1 MLASTKLLSLLQTI
15 MAATSFVSLS
25 FYFCIFLLCHGSMA
39 QLFGMSSNPW
49 QSCRQGG
56 FRECTFNRLQ
66 ASTPLRQVRS
76 HAGLTEYFDDQNE
89 QFRCIGVSVIRRVIE
104 PRGYLLPRY
113 HNTHGLVYIIQG
125 SGFTGLSF
133 PGCPATF
140 QKQFQKYGQAQSVQG
155 QSQSQKFKDEHQKVQ
170 HVRQGDVI
178 ALPAGITHWLYND
191 GDAPIVA
198 IYVFD
203 VNNNAN
209 QLEPRHKEF
218 LLAGNYRSSQLH
230 SSQNIF
236 SGFDVR
242 LLRESLGISGKI
254 AQRLQSKDDEIGDI
268 IHVNHTLKFLKPIF
282 TQQQEQESCPYT
294 EYEEGQSQA
303 RHPQEEQP
311 QMGQPQAKHYHGE
324 QPQTGQSQAK
334 HSQGEQTQT
343 GQSQAKHLHGGQPEE
358 GRGGQSQEEQ
368 SEAGPYPGCRPHAGQ
383 SHASEST
390 YGGWN
395 GLEENFCDHKLT
407 ANIDDP
413 SRAEIYNPRA
423 GTITHLNS
431 QTFPILNIVQMS
443 ATRVHLY
450 QNAIISPLWNIN
462 AHSVMYMIQ
471 GHILVQVVND
481 HGRNVFNG
489 LLSPGQLLIIPQ
501 NYVVLK
507 KAQRDGSKYIE
518 FKTNANSMVSH
529 IAGKNSILGALPV
542 DVIASAYD
550 ISRTEARSLKF
561 NREEELGV
569 FAPKFS
575 LSFPKGEE
583 ESS

>member
-1 MLASTKLLSLLQTI
+1 
-15 MAATSFVSLS
+15 MAATSFASLS
-25 FYFCIFLLCHGSMA
+25 FYFCILLLCHSSMA
-39 QLFGMSSNPW
+39 QLFGMSFNPW
-49 QSCRQGG
+49 QSSHQGG

-76 HAGLTEYFDDQNE
+76 QAGLTEYFDEENE
-89 QFRCIGVSVIRRVIE
+89 QFRCTGVFAIRRVIE

-133 PGCPATF
+133 PGCPETF
-140 QKQFQKYGQAQSVQG
+140 QKQFQKYGQSQSVQG
-155 QSQSQKFKDEHQKVQ
+155 QSQSQKFKDEHQKV
-170 HVRQGDVI
+170 HRFRQGDVI
-178 ALPAGITHWLYND
+178 ALPAGIVHWFYND

-203 VNNNAN
+203 VNNYAN

-218 LLAGNYRSSQLH
+218 LFAGNYRSSQLH

-242 LLRESLGISGKI
+242 LLAEALGTSGKI
-254 AQRLQSKDDEIGDI
+254 AQRLQSQNDDI
-268 IHVNHTLKFLKPIF
+268 IHVNHTLKFLKPVF
-282 TQQQEQESCPYT
+282 TQQREPESYPHT
-294 EYEEGQSQA
+294 QYEEGQSQA
-303 RHPQEEQP
+303 KHSQEEQP
-311 QMGQPQAKHYHGE
+311 QMGQSQEEQPQMGQSQGE
-324 QPQTGQSQAK
+324 QPQMGQSQAKHTQGEQPQMGWSQAK
-334 HSQGEQTQT
+334 HSQGD
-343 GQSQAKHLHGGQPEE
+343 QPEE
-358 GRGGQSQEEQ
+358 GQGGQSQEEQ
-368 SEAGPYPGCRPHAGQ
+368 SQAGPYPGCQPHAGQ
-383 SHASEST
+383 SHASQST

-395 GLEENFCDHKLT
+395 GLEENFCDHKLSV
-407 ANIDDP
+407 NIDDP
-413 SRAEIYNPRA
+413 SRADIYNPRA
-423 GTITHLNS
+423 GTITRLNS

-471 GHILVQVVND
+471 GHIWVQVVND
-481 HGRNVFNG
+481 HGRNVFND

-542 DVIASAYD
+542 DVIANAYG

-561 NREEELGV
+561 SREEELGV

-575 LSFPKGEE
+575 QSIFRSFPNGEE
-583 ESS
+583 VSS

>member
-1 MLASTKLLSLLQTI
+1 MS
-15 MAATSFVSLS
+15 ATSFVSLS
-25 FYFCIFLLCHGSMA
+25 FYFCILLLCHGSMA
-39 QLFGMSSNPW
+39 QLFGMSFNPW
-49 QSCRQGG
+49 QSSRQGG
-56 FRECTFNRLQ
+56 FRECTLNRLQ

-76 HAGLTEYFDDQNE
+76 QAGLTEYFDEENE
-89 QFRCIGVSVIRRVIE
+89 QFRCIGVFVIRRVIE
-104 PRGYLLPRY
+104 PRGYLLRY

-125 SGFTGLSF
+125 SGSAGLSF
-133 PGCPATF
+133 TGCPETF
-140 QKQFQKYGQAQSVQG
+140 QKQFQKYGQAQFVQG
-155 QSQSQKFKDEHQKVQ
+155 QSQSQKFKDEHQKV
-170 HVRQGDVI
+170 HRFKQGDVI
-178 ALPAGITHWLYND
+178 ALPAGIVHWFYND

-209 QLEPRHKEF
+209 QHETRHKEF

-242 LLRESLGISGKI
+242 LLGEALGTSGKI
-254 AQRLQSKDDEIGDI
+254 AQRLQSQNEMGDI
-268 IHVNHTLKFLKPIF
+268 IHVNHTLKFIKPIF
-282 TQQQEQESCPYT
+282 TQQREQESYPHT
-294 EYEEGQSQA
+294 QYEEGQ
-303 RHPQEEQP
+303 
-311 QMGQPQAKHYHGE
+311 
-324 QPQTGQSQAK
+324 
-334 HSQGEQTQT
+334 
-343 GQSQAKHLHGGQPEE
+343 
-358 GRGGQSQEEQ
+358 
-368 SEAGPYPGCRPHAGQ
+368 C
-383 SHASEST
+383 
-390 YGGWN
+390 GWN
-395 GLEENFCDHKLT
+395 GLEENFCDHKLSV
-407 ANIDDP
+407 NIDDP
-413 SRAEIYNPRA
+413 SHADIYNPRA
-423 GTITHLNS
+423 GTITRLNS

-471 GHILVQVVND
+471 GHIWIQVVND

-518 FKTNANSMVSH
+518 FKTNENSMVSH

-542 DVIASAYD
+542 DVLANAFG

-561 NREEELGV
+561 TREEELGV

-575 LSFPKGEE
+575 QSIFDSFPKGEE
-583 ESS
+583 ESPSKCMN

>member
-1 MLASTKLLSLLQTI
+1 
-15 MAATSFVSLS
+15 MAATSFASLS
-25 FYFCIFLLCHGSMA
+25 FYFCILLLCHSSMA
-39 QLFGMSSNPW
+39 QLFGMSFNPW
-49 QSCRQGG
+49 QSSHQGG

-76 HAGLTEYFDDQNE
+76 QAGLTEYFDEENE
-89 QFRCIGVSVIRRVIE
+89 QFRCTGVFAIRRVIE

-133 PGCPATF
+133 PGCPETF
-140 QKQFQKYGQAQSVQG
+140 QKQFQKYGQSQSVQG
-155 QSQSQKFKDEHQKVQ
+155 QSQSQKFKDEHQKV
-170 HVRQGDVI
+170 HRFRQGDVI
-178 ALPAGITHWLYND
+178 ALPAGIVHWFYND

-203 VNNNAN
+203 VNNYAN

-218 LLAGNYRSSQLH
+218 LFAGNYRSSQLH

-242 LLRESLGISGKI
+242 LLAEALGTSGKI
-254 AQRLQSKDDEIGDI
+254 AQRLQSQNDDI
-268 IHVNHTLKFLKPIF
+268 IHVNHTLKFLKPVF
-282 TQQQEQESCPYT
+282 TQQREPESY
-294 EYEEGQSQA
+294 
-303 RHPQEEQP
+303 PQ
-311 QMGQPQAKHYHGE
+311 
-324 QPQTGQSQAK
+324 
-334 HSQGEQTQT
+334 
-343 GQSQAKHLHGGQPEE
+343 
-358 GRGGQSQEEQ
+358 
-368 SEAGPYPGCRPHAGQ
+368 GQ
-383 SHASEST
+383 SHASQST

-395 GLEENFCDHKLT
+395 GLEENFCDHKLSV
-407 ANIDDP
+407 NIDDP
-413 SRAEIYNPRA
+413 SRADIYNPRA
-423 GTITHLNS
+423 GTITRLNS

-471 GHILVQVVND
+471 GHIWVQVVND
-481 HGRNVFNG
+481 HGRNVFND

-542 DVIASAYD
+542 DVIANAYG

-561 NREEELGV
+561 SREEELGV

-575 LSFPKGEE
+575 QSIFRSFPNGEE
-583 ESS
+583 VSS